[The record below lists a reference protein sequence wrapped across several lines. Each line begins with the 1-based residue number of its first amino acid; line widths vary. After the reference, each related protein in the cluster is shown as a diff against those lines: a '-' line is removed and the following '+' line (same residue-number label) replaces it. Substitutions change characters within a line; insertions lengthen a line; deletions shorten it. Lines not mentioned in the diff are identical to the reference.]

1 MPSQRVRPFRQ
12 NLSAISVHAET
23 NTIGRLLKSGLARN
37 ALAVA
42 NPFLV
47 SKNEKGTLGAY
58 YSLTK
63 NLTLLLEGTRAKS
76 TSQAGGANS
85 ATTVNIGA
93 YVGF

>member
-1 MPSQRVRPFRQ
+1 VTYKLGAVKLGV
-12 NLSAISVHAET
+12 NYGISKLDFAGGGFDE
-23 NTIGRLLKSGLARN
+23 A
-37 ALAVA
+37 A

-47 SKNEKGTLGAY
+47 SKNEKGTVGAY

-76 TSQAGGANS
+76 TSQAGGSNS

>member
-1 MPSQRVRPFRQ
+1 M
-12 NLSAISVHAET
+12 
-23 NTIGRLLKSGLARN
+23 
-37 ALAVA
+37 
-42 NPFLV
+42 
-47 SKNEKGTLGAY
+47 GAY

-76 TSQAGGANS
+76 TSQAGGSNS